1 MQEASSLVTYY
12 LQYKTP
18 RGATNVL
25 PYGDKALAA
34 HAADSLRKNHNIEPL
49 LYIHNG
55 AGVVH
60 LPF

>member
-1 MQEASSLVTYY
+1 MTYY

-25 PYGDKALAA
+25 PYGDRDLAA
-34 HAADSLRKNHNIEPL
+34 YAANSLRKNHNIEPL

-55 AGVVH
+55 VGVVH
-60 LPF
+60 LSF

>member
-1 MQEASSLVTYY
+1 MTYY

-49 LYIHNG
+49 LYIYNG

-60 LPF
+60 LSF